1 MPNHVDAL
9 GIGLRNGVHVLEH
22 CVGVGAVVQQGCHHH
37 GAATGFRQRLQER
50 HGHLSAFGDHV
61 DATPMASHGKGELHH
76 FFITGQT
83 RGHGKTT
90 LPVVRG
96 AGAGG
101 KTHGAS
107 GHGLFDDI
115 GHGINFFGRG
125 LTLIRLLAHH
135 PSANRGVTNVG
146 RDIDGATLLFEH
158 GHVLGKSFKAPINAI
173 AQHIQ
178 RHAFDL
184 REVTHGEFAVL
195 RPTRRN
201 GETAIANHGGGH
213 AHGG

>member
-1 MPNHVDAL
+1 
-9 GIGLRNGVHVLEH
+9 
-22 CVGVGAVVQQGCHHH
+22 
-37 GAATGFRQRLQER
+37 
-50 HGHLSAFGDHV
+50 
-61 DATPMASHGKGELHH
+61 MASHGKGELHH

-146 RDIDGATLLFEH
+146 RDIDGATLLLEH

-213 AHGG
+213 PHGG